1 MSATAILELDK
12 RRQKTDGTF
21 PLKMKITYKRNKR
34 RYAVGVD
41 LLENEFNRLYK
52 SSKYRKQANVANSY
66 LNRANKIIEEFNN
79 DFDFLVFEN
88 IFFEKEARSNKKS
101 NNVFILF
108 ENYIKELNSRK
119 KVKTAICYQN
129 SLNKLKTFYNKPT
142 LPIEITDK
150 KFLHDFDTYM
160 KLQDLSYTTIGIY
173 MRNLRRIFNVAIAD
187 GIVSADQYPFGRNKY
202 IPPTSRNIKKA
213 ITLDEIHKIYNYHT
227 EYEMEEWARDM
238 WMFSYFSN
246 GINFKDIVLLKWS
259 DIDYKQELITI
270 IREKTKNSLAN
281 KQSIEI
287 SLIDDIK
294 EIIRK
299 WGKRESLYVFGLI
312 EENSSAERI
321 TKSVSQIIKNANK
334 YLGRISDNLE
344 LSRRIT
350 TNFARHSYSTVLKR
364 AGVPIEMIS
373 EQLGHASI
381 KTTQIYLDS
390 FEKEQKRETTKFL
403 TAFKNMEQFK

>member
-52 SSKYRKQANVANSY
+52 SNKYRKQANIASSY

-129 SLNKLKTFYNKPT
+129 SLNKLKTFHNKPT

-213 ITLDEIHKIYNYHT
+213 ITLDEIHKIYNYHS
-227 EYEMEEWARDM
+227 ESEMEEWARDM

-259 DIDYKQELITI
+259 DIDYKQDLITI

-287 SLIDDIK
+287 SLIEDTK

-403 TAFKNMEQFK
+403 TAFKNM